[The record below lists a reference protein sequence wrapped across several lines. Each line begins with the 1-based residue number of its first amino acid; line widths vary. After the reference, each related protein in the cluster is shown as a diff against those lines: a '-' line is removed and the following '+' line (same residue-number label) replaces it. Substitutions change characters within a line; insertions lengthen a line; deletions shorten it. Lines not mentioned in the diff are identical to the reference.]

1 MPAES
6 LSMAPECILGKL
18 LFFPQTTFN
27 TMKRMLL
34 IKRFFFIVFLCVS
47 VSACQVENV
56 GDLISEGQDLLVSPE
71 IPPSEPTPANIS
83 PGDSTPVFPI
93 EDISSLYV
101 FNIKI
106 IQDHPEPNR
115 VIGLVINQTEHW
127 VANIKVDIQ
136 IYDSNDA
143 LLVNDTTTT
152 SINSLSSG
160 EISPFVLWL
169 DDTLPNE
176 VYTIA
181 TVSDYDQTE
190 LQRVEVVIR
199 KDSITYDDRDYIH
212 ITGELY
218 NHNLLPIIVHNLAV
232 ATFDP
237 DGNLSNSDS
246 HSIYSH
252 YLDPGE
258 VSPFRATLH
267 GAGGIA
273 QDNIS
278 YKVFIDASVTK
289 PEDFLD
295 LEINPDLN
303 HFVDRFGLFHLVG
316 EITNNSEYALDTHLL
331 AAIYDSDGLIV
342 DVSTTRLPLFAIPNG
357 ETLPFDFNTW
367 GPLNFKEGSIDS
379 ATAFSVQWDPYWTRH
394 SDINYVPLAIDGK
407 NKQIY
412 PTHGIFSGTLIN
424 TSASRISSATVIVS
438 LYDINTGALLAIN
451 AREIIEVLL
460 TGISINYE
468 VNLDFPETIDL
479 DTVNIQISAF
489 GKIP

>member
-1 MPAES
+1 
-6 LSMAPECILGKL
+6 
-18 LFFPQTTFN
+18 
-27 TMKRMLL
+27 MKRMLL

-47 VSACQVENV
+47 VSACQVETV
-56 GDLISEGQDLLVSPE
+56 GDLISESQDLLVSPE
-71 IPPSEPTPANIS
+71 IPPSVPTPANIS
-83 PGDSTPVFPI
+83 SGDSTPVFPT

-115 VIGLVINQTEHW
+115 VIGLVINRTEHW
-127 VANIKVDIQ
+127 VTNIKVDIQ

-160 EISPFVLWL
+160 EISPFMLLV

-181 TVSDYDQTE
+181 TVTDYDQTE

-199 KDSITYDDRDYIH
+199 KDSISYDDRDYIH
-212 ITGELY
+212 IMGELY
-218 NHNLLPIIVHNLAV
+218 NHNLFPIFIQTLAV

-237 DGNLSNSDS
+237 DGNLANTDS
-246 HSIYSH
+246 QAIYSR

-258 VSPFRATLH
+258 VSPFRATLQ
-267 GAGGIA
+267 GTGVIA
-273 QDNIS
+273 QDIIS
-278 YKVFIDASVTK
+278 YRVFIDASITA
-289 PEDFLD
+289 PEDFFD

-316 EITNNSEYALDTHLL
+316 EITNKSEYVLDTHLL

-367 GPLNFKEGSIDS
+367 GPLNFNEGSIDS
-379 ATAFSVQWDPYWTRH
+379 ASAFSVQWDPHWTWH
-394 SDINYVPLAIDGK
+394 SEINYVPLAIDGH

-412 PTHGIFSGTLIN
+412 PTHGIFSGMLIN
-424 TSASRISSATVIVS
+424 TSASRISNATVIVS
-438 LYDINTGALLAIN
+438 LYDINTGTLLITS
-451 AREIIEVLL
+451 AREISEILL
-460 TGISINYE
+460 TGTSIDYE
-468 VNLDFPETIDL
+468 VNLDFPITIDL
-479 DTVNIQISAF
+479 DSVDIKISAF